1 MKDVAYVR
9 SDIKGGGEER
19 HYKVRVRGIYRES
32 ELLIKS
38 RGRICKH
45 VKC

>member
-9 SDIKGGGEER
+9 SDIKGGRER
-19 HYKVRVRGIYRES
+19 HYKVRVRGIYMES
-32 ELLIKS
+32 GLFIKS
-38 RGRICKH
+38 RGRICKR